1 MRGRV
6 WKLVRNAAGDLELH
20 LQRGSRTT
28 VLTLDENLTVDIEW
42 MRKANGEE
50 IEYPSIPELWKEL
63 T

>member
-42 MRKANGEE
+42 MRKADGEQIDCPDIEE
-50 IEYPSIPELWKEL
+50 IWSELQ
-63 T
+63 